1 VEFLKAAKEEG
12 NTVFL
17 LTHKKIEHK
26 PWPRESID
34 EFFYLENNDNSFDTY
49 QTLLEGSAHL
59 MRTRKIDLVVALD
72 DFDVEKAALVREH
85 FRIPGMGQTTAR
97 YFRDKLAMRV
107 QAEDNQ
113 IPVPGFSAL
122 FNDLEIT
129 NFLENTTGPW
139 LVKPRSEA
147 SSSGIKKV
155 FSKTIVK
162 IKTYTLH

>member
-1 VEFLKAAKEEG
+1 MTILCICTYFKGVEFLKAAKEEG

-85 FRIPGMGQTTAR
+85 FIAYKSVCQGS
-97 YFRDKLAMRV
+97 
-107 QAEDNQ
+107 
-113 IPVPGFSAL
+113 I
-122 FNDLEIT
+122 
-129 NFLENTTGPW
+129 
-139 LVKPRSEA
+139 
-147 SSSGIKKV
+147 
-155 FSKTIVK
+155 
-162 IKTYTLH
+162 

>member
-1 VEFLKAAKEEG
+1 MTILCICTYFKGVEFLKAAKEEG

-72 DFDVEKAALVREH
+72 D
-85 FRIPGMGQTTAR
+85 
-97 YFRDKLAMRV
+97 
-107 QAEDNQ
+107 
-113 IPVPGFSAL
+113 
-122 FNDLEIT
+122 
-129 NFLENTTGPW
+129 
-139 LVKPRSEA
+139 
-147 SSSGIKKV
+147 
-155 FSKTIVK
+155 
-162 IKTYTLH
+162 